1 MFCTKCGKK
10 IDDTSQFCPYC
21 GASTSE
27 DIEEL
32 GEVKQENYIRE
43 EQPQYRNQEPQMK
56 SNKVPIV
63 VLGIVLVLVAGFIGF
78 FLANQNQSSDVATS
92 EVTTKEDTSA
102 VTTEAVT
109 TQATTEAIT
118 TEATTQTPYRT
129 GVDYVFPYSNTE
141 YLSRSQVAGLSSWDL
156 KVARNE
162 IFARHGYIFKNKS
175 LQSYFES
182 KSWYRGT
189 RSGEISDD
197 ELNRYEKENI
207 KLIKVYE

>member
-32 GEVKQENYIRE
+32 GEVKQENVARV
-43 EQPQYRNQEPQMK
+43 EQSQYRNQEPQMK

-63 VLGIVLVLVAGFIGF
+63 VLGIVLILAAVGFGF
-78 FLANQNQSSDVATS
+78 FLANQNHSSDVATS
-92 EVTTKEDTSA
+92 EVTTKEDTSEA
-102 VTTEAVT
+102 TTEAVT
-109 TQATTEAIT
+109 TEATTEAPRT
-118 TEATTQTPYRT
+118 TGA
-129 GVDYVFPYSNTE
+129 DYVFPNSNTE

-189 RSGEISDD
+189 RSSEISDD

-207 KLIKVYE
+207 KLIKGYE